1 VPDTKDETWMVTQVE
16 RLRASEDKLHEDE
29 KLHRKFKWSVMI
41 NVSSEPYLG
50 FTCMCFADLVLV
62 ETWSAGLYQL

>member
-1 VPDTKDETWMVTQVE
+1 MVTQVE

-41 NVSSEPYLG
+41 NVSPEPCLG
-50 FTCMCFADLVLV
+50 FTCLCFADPALV
-62 ETWSAGLYQL
+62 ETLCVALYRL